1 MKFALSLTKQFL
13 IRMQHT
19 DFAGA
24 AATPAPTTHDTHFG
38 QHTNHFSE
46 PLPSRNSVSSGMTSD
61 LTTATLPSI
70 EENDPLHAPVPMA
83 PIHAEASW
91 PFLDA
96 LAPRLDEFTTADEGF
111 RAYLETQL
119 GQYDFSVF

>member
-1 MKFALSLTKQFL
+1 LLAKQFL
-13 IRMQHT
+13 IRMQYT

-24 AATPAPTTHDTHFG
+24 TATPAPTTHDTHFG
-38 QHTNHFSE
+38 QHTNHFKE
-46 PLPSRNSVSSGMTSD
+46 PLPSRNSVSSGMASD
-61 LTTATLPSI
+61 VTTATLPSI
-70 EENDPLHAPVPMA
+70 EENNPLHEPLPLA
-83 PIHAEASW
+83 PIHVETTY

-111 RAYLETQL
+111 RTYLETQL